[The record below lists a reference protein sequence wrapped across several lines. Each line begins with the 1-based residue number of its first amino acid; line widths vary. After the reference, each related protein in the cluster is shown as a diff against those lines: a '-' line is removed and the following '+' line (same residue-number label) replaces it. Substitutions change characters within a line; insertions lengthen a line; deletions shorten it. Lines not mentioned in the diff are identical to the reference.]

1 MGHAPISVWYR
12 RYSAWRSGVRFFQ
25 AGAFSCDHACNAS
38 DQRSGTSERTEI
50 RVRTSSLRLL
60 SWVDVASML
69 FGQRSLKTWQNS
81 WNLSAEI
88 PTSEGWAPTSLHDTR
103 RSKQ

>member
-1 MGHAPISVWYR
+1 MGPGPARSCYR
-12 RYSAWRSGVRFFQ
+12 CNSAWRSGVRFFQ
-25 AGAFSCDHACNAS
+25 AGAFNCDHACKAF
-38 DQRSGTSERTEI
+38 DQRSETSERTEI

-69 FGQRSLKTWQNS
+69 LGQRSLKTWQNS